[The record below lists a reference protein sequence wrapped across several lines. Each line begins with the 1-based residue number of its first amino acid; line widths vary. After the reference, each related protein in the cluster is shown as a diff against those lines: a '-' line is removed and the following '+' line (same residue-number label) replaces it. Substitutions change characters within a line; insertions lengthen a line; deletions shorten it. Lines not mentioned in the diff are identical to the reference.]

1 MRTLLS
7 KNMIKGCVIK
17 TETPATF
24 GLIFWASEYLYSRER
39 QREKRA
45 RAPLRTRRNAR
56 WHSGRQTG
64 SRGSTVT
71 WRLWSRTE
79 GGRGCGRG
87 EREEGGKYTDMSKNW
102 RNRLRELEL

>member
-56 WHSGRQTG
+56 AGTLADR
-64 SRGSTVT
+64 
-71 WRLWSRTE
+71 
-79 GGRGCGRG
+79 
-87 EREEGGKYTDMSKNW
+87 REAGAQQ
-102 RNRLRELEL
+102 